1 MRDETPGEM
10 KRREFL
16 KQAGLATAGTL
27 LAGVG
32 ADAGTG
38 AAAGRG
44 AGSGAGAGA
53 SAGEGAPAAGARAV
67 AILLDPDDPV
77 SASGPARWAVEHLR
91 SALSARNVPSQ
102 VYRRLGECPASDF
115 TIIAG
120 GGRSVSAVS
129 KTSTFT
135 TVDNQPEA
143 LNIAH
148 ATVADRAVLVAAGA
162 DARGLVYALTELA
175 DVVTLSPA
183 QAEGQG
189 QDPLAALAAIP
200 AISERP
206 ANAIRS
212 CMRMFC
218 SDIED
223 KAWFNDRDFWTT
235 YLTMLVSQRFNR
247 FNLSFGLGYD
257 FPQDIRDAYFHFT
270 YPFLL
275 DVPGYHVR
283 ATNFDDAERD
293 RNLDM
298 LRFISDEA
306 AARGLHF
313 QLGLWTHAYEW
324 IDSPNV
330 NHRIEG
336 ITPATHGPYCRDALS
351 MLLKACPSV
360 SGVTLRIHGESGV
373 AEGSYDFWRMVF
385 DGVARAGRRIEI
397 DMHAKGMDQQ
407 MIDTALATGLP
418 LTISPKF
425 WAEHMGL
432 PYHQAW
438 IRPTELPQRERGS
451 GLFANSSGS
460 RSFLR
465 YGYGDLLAEDRRYGV
480 LHRIWPGTQ
489 RLLLWGDPAFAAAY
503 GRASQFC
510 GSRGCELMEPLSF
523 KGRKGSGVK
532 GAPGVKAS
540 RTAIAD
546 PSLTVAAESNLAN
559 DGHLTDGERGGSA
572 RQAYDCE
579 PYLYTYRLWGRLLY
593 NPDAPPESWRRLLS
607 HQYGAASREVEDTLA
622 ACSRAL
628 PLVTTAHTPSAANN
642 HYWPEMYSNMSIV
655 DASHPDPYTDTPS
668 PKRFGSVSP
677 LDPQLFAPVDQF
689 VDELLKNEPSGR
701 YTPLEV
707 AGWLE
712 TLAATA
718 AGHLAEARSKTS
730 RASAPAIVTAP
741 AFRRFAVDA
750 AVQIN
755 LARFFAGKLRAATL
769 FGVFERTGD
778 VRAARAAIE
787 SLRSARQAWL
797 AVIDATKGVYVPDV
811 TFGPA
816 AYQRGHWTDRLDAM
830 DRDLDEV
837 QRRLTASTDGPH
849 GLAARATDVVVINEE
864 RRDRLFEAL
873 TRTPPVARPAIAVQH
888 TPPASFRRG
897 QAITIDV
904 TLPAAA
910 DEVGVKLLYRR
921 VNQAEAWRSAAMV
934 REQRRYRTVVP
945 AEYTDSQFP
954 IQYYSVL
961 TSTTPTPT
969 ASLYPGLDATL
980 CNQPYFLVRQS

>member
-1 MRDETPGEM
+1 MGDETPGEM

-32 ADAGTG
+32 AGADAG
-38 AAAGRG
+38 AAAGVGGG
-44 AGSGAGAGA
+44 AAGGA
-53 SAGEGAPAAGARAV
+53 SAATAGTRAV
-67 AILLDPDDPV
+67 AIQLDPDDPV
-77 SASGPARWAVEHLR
+77 AASGPARWAVEQLR
-91 SALSARNVPSQ
+91 SALSARNVPSK
-102 VYRRLGECPASDF
+102 VYGRLGECPASDF
-115 TIIAG
+115 AIIAG
-120 GGRSVSAVS
+120 GSRSASAVS
-129 KTSTFT
+129 KASASASTTFEH
-135 TVDNQPEA
+135 QSEA
-143 LNIAH
+143 LKIAH

-175 DVVTLSPA
+175 DVVTLS
-183 QAEGQG
+183 QA
-189 QDPLAALAAIP
+189 QDPVAALAAIP

-223 KAWFNDRDFWTT
+223 KAWFNDRDFWKT

-257 FPQDIRDAYFHFT
+257 FPQDIADAYFHFT

-293 RNLDM
+293 RNLQM

-324 IDSPNV
+324 IDSPHV

-336 ITPATHGPYCRDALS
+336 ITPSTHGPYCRDALT

-438 IRPTELPQRERGS
+438 IRPTELPQRERGT

-523 KGRKGSGVK
+523 KGRKGSGLK
-532 GAPGVKAS
+532 GS
-540 RTAIAD
+540 RTAWVNAD
-546 PSLTVAAESNLAN
+546 GF
-559 DGHLTDGERGGSA
+559 DF
-572 RQAYDCE
+572 E
-579 PYLYTYRLWGRLLY
+579 PYLYTYRLWGRSLY
-593 NPDAPPESWRRLLS
+593 NPDAPPEGWRRLLS
-607 HQYGAASREVEDTLA
+607 QQYGAASREVEDTLA
-622 ACSRAL
+622 ACSRVL
-628 PLVTTAHTPSAANN
+628 PLVTTVHTPSAANN

-655 DASHPDPYTDTPS
+655 DASHPEPYTDTPS

-689 VDELLKNEPSGR
+689 IDELLKSDPSGR
-701 YTPLEV
+701 YTPVEV
-707 AGWLE
+707 AAWLE
-712 TLAATA
+712 ALAATA
-718 AGHLAEARSKTS
+718 EGHLADARTK
-730 RASAPAIVTAP
+730 ASHVTKS
-741 AFRRFAVDA
+741 FGRFAIDA
-750 AVQIN
+750 TVQIN

-769 FGVFERTGD
+769 FGLFERTGD
-778 VRAARAAIE
+778 ARTARAAIE
-787 SLRSARQAWL
+787 ALRSARQAWL

-830 DRDLDEV
+830 NRDLDEV
-837 QRRLTASTDGPH
+837 QRRLTASTHGPQ
-849 GLAARATDVVVINEE
+849 GLSARAHDDVVINEE
-864 RRDRLFEAL
+864 RRDALFEAL
-873 TRTPPVARPAIAVQH
+873 TRTPPVARPAVAVQH
-888 TPPASFRRG
+888 TSPASFRRG
-897 QAITIDV
+897 QAIAIDV
-904 TLPAAA
+904 TLPSAA
-910 DEVGVKLLYRR
+910 DDVGVKLLYRR

-934 REQRRYRTVVP
+934 REKRSYRGVVP
-945 AEYTDSQFP
+945 ADYTDSRFP
-954 IQYYSVL
+954 IQYYFVL
-961 TSTTPTPT
+961 TGTKPTPT
-969 ASLYPGLDATL
+969 ANLYPGLDATL
-980 CNQPYFLVRQS
+980 CNQPYFVVRQG